1 MKTYNKEK
9 FLNKN
14 INSMVGIVGNIHSMI
29 RDGFDKLC
37 LTEKSYMT
45 ESQAVIVAFDIAQKN
60 PDAAREMDLT
70 FVENDTTHYKNECS
84 SVKDKYNSY
93 ISSFPKID
101 PEIFK
106 QKPSIELWDIY
117 QQQIDLIESLKK
129 VSQMFGG
136 KTIFKGNKAWSL
148 YYSLYREN
156 KKLQNLNYVLEKERS
171 KSEKIHDDI
180 IDLYK
185 KNGLINTFEF

>member
-1 MKTYNKEK
+1 MKIYNKEE

-14 INSMVGIVGNIHSMI
+14 INSMVGIVGNLHRMI
-29 RDGFDKLC
+29 IDDFKRLC
-37 LTEKSYMT
+37 SYEKCYET
-45 ESQAVIVAFDIAQKN
+45 ESEAIVVAFDIAQKN
-60 PDAAREMDLT
+60 PDAARDMDLT